1 MGRIRGRTRIV
12 AAATTAALA
21 GILHGPVPVAAEPS
35 PHVVGL
41 GTLLDS
47 TIALLPPA
55 PAEHTPYAGQT
66 CPARSS
72 TCLDATIPRLQERLA
87 GPAERCEHSGPL
99 SPAFL
104 RAPDARGEADRQRA

>member
-21 GILHGPVPVAAEPS
+21 VILHGPVAVAAEPS

-41 GTLLDS
+41 RTLLDS

-55 PAEHTPYAGQT
+55 PAEHTPYAGL
-66 CPARSS
+66 
-72 TCLDATIPRLQERLA
+72 TCLDGSSPCIDAPLERMRERLA
-87 GPAERCEHSGPL
+87 GPAGSYEPSVIFSMAYTRVTACWG
-99 SPAFL
+99 
-104 RAPDARGEADRQRA
+104 